1 MNGLFVGSFNPFHIG
16 HEKIVRT
23 ALKFCDQ
30 LYVCAAVNPEK
41 TDSQVFDIRLK
52 WIRESL
58 RDLISSGQV
67 VLCSTSGLVAD
78 FCSENNIGLI
88 VKGCRNP
95 SDFERERTQ
104 ANINKAL
111 NPSVDTILIPS
122 SPTYENISSTLV
134 RTLVQ
139 FGKPVTGLVNPNI
152 EDEVVEHFRKP
163 NE

>member
-30 LYVCAAVNPEK
+30 VYTCVAVNPEK

-58 RDLISSGQV
+58 QDLISAGRV

-88 VKGCRNP
+88 IKGCRNP
-95 SDFERERTQ
+95 SDFEKERTQ
-104 ANINKAL
+104 ANINSAL

-122 SPTYENISSTLV
+122 SLVYENISSTLV

-163 NE
+163 NG

>member
-1 MNGLFVGSFNPFHIG
+1 MGSFNPFHIG

-104 ANINKAL
+104 ANINKTL

-122 SPTYENISSTLV
+122 SPVYENISSTLV

-152 EDEVVEHFRKP
+152 EEEVVEHFRKP

>member
-139 FGKPVTGLVNPNI
+139 FGKPITGLVNQNI
-152 EDEVVEHFRKP
+152 EDEVVEHFKKQNR
-163 NE
+163 

>member
-163 NE
+163 DR

>member
-1 MNGLFVGSFNPFHIG
+1 MGSFNPFHIG

>member
-30 LYVCAAVNPEK
+30 VYTCVAVNPEK

-52 WIRESL
+52 WMKESL
-58 RDLISSGQV
+58 QDLISAGRV

-88 VKGCRNP
+88 IKGCRNP

-104 ANINKAL
+104 ANINKVL

-139 FGKPVTGLVNPNI
+139 FGKPITGLVNQNI
-152 EDEVVEHFRKP
+152 EDEVVEHFKKLNR
-163 NE
+163 

>member
-1 MNGLFVGSFNPFHIG
+1 MGSFNPFHIG

-163 NE
+163 DR